1 MGCNYFNFTRQQ
13 FEEFIYDI
21 RLQVW
26 EPYINIILHIG
37 RTVSA
42 GVIVCTIPSDTMDTL
57 VMDARTNLTK
67 PIDEFI
73 KNYSAKA
80 IVSVSSKNENVIANF
95 VLQFAGEN
103 I

>member
-1 MGCNYFNFTRQQ
+1 MDCNYFNFTRQQ

-42 GVIVCTIPSDTMDTL
+42 GVVVCTVPSDIMDNL
-57 VMDARTNLTK
+57 VMDARTNLRKT
-67 PIDEFI
+67 IDEFI
-73 KNYSAKA
+73 KDYNAKT
-80 IVSVSSKNENVIANF
+80 IVTVSSKENVIANF
-95 VLQFAGEN
+95 VLRMAGEN